1 MWETDSQRD
10 IEWWKAESISS
21 KIRDKERMLT
31 HSFSFNKV
39 LEVLTIATKQENE
52 IKESKLERVKLAVCR
67 WNDALYKKS

>member
-1 MWETDSQRD
+1 
-10 IEWWKAESISS
+10 
-21 KIRDKERMLT
+21 MLT

-67 WNDALYKKS
+67 